1 MRANMKYIHKIFM
14 IICIA
19 DIVWACQSEVDLPQL
34 PYDAKVIIQG
44 IMEPDSVAIVY
55 FNRTVPYLEGTTDP
69 ARLVIRNASV
79 IVSSSSESDQLYLD
93 SVYLPLDCSYS
104 YFYRGNI
111 KAKHNT
117 VYTLTINADG
127 KTYTATTSTALTP
140 AIIDSVSYTPAF
152 KDLYGEH
159 EGVIT
164 YFKDIA
170 GEENY
175 YRFQMT
181 RKADVNSR
189 DVTGNNRDL
198 LVPCLDEGDT
208 IMFTEI
214 GRSVYSDKN
223 LTGQQIKLIIEPALT
238 HTTVVTIFVR
248 IQTIDKA
255 TFEFYDQLDGQ
266 KLAQYNP
273 FVEPVLIKDG
283 QFGESAKG
291 FFGSMVRSTAVK
303 FEMPADD

>member
-1 MRANMKYIHKIFM
+1 MKYINKFFL
-14 IICIA
+14 IICIVST
-19 DIVWACQSEVDLPQL
+19 VWACQSEVDLPQL
-34 PYDAKVIIQG
+34 PYDTKVIIQG
-44 IMEPDSVAIVY
+44 IVEPDSVAIVY

-69 ARLVIRNASV
+69 ARLVIRNAGV
-79 IVSSSSESDQLYLD
+79 VVSSPNESDLLYLD

-111 KAKHNT
+111 KVKHNT
-117 VYTLTINADG
+117 VYILTINAGG
-127 KTYTATTSTALTP
+127 KTYTATTSTELTP
-140 AIIDSVSYTPAF
+140 ATIDSVSYTPAF

-164 YFKDIA
+164 YFKDIS

-198 LVPCLDEGDT
+198 LVPCLGGGDT

-223 LTGQQIKLIIEPALT
+223 LTSQLIKLIIEPALT
-238 HTTVVTIFVR
+238 HTTIVTIFVR
-248 IQTIDKA
+248 IQTIDKS

-273 FVEPVLIKDG
+273 FVEPVLVKDG
-283 QFGESAKG
+283 QFGKDAKG
-291 FFGSMVRSTAVK
+291 FFGSMVRSAAVK

>member
-1 MRANMKYIHKIFM
+1 MKSISKILTTGATL
-14 IICIA
+14 IA
-19 DIVWACQSEVDLPQL
+19 IACQTEIDLPQL
-34 PYDAKVIIQG
+34 SYESKVIIQG
-44 IMEPDSVAIVY
+44 IMEPDSVAIVH
-55 FNRTVPYLEGTTDP
+55 FNRTVPYLQGTTDP
-69 ARLVIRNASV
+69 ARLVIRNAVV
-79 IVSSSSESDQLYLD
+79 IVSSSDESDQLHLD
-93 SVYLPLDCSYS
+93 SVYLPLDCSYN
-104 YFYRGNI
+104 YFYEGNI
-111 KAKHNT
+111 KVRRNT
-117 VYTLTINADG
+117 SYTLTISDG
-127 KTYTATTSTALTP
+127 AKIYTATTNTGLTP
-140 AIIDSVSYTPAF
+140 AVIDSVSYTPAF

-164 YFKDIA
+164 YFKDYP

-198 LVPCLDEGDT
+198 LVPCLSESDT
-208 IMFTEI
+208 IVFTEI

-238 HTTVVTIFVR
+238 HTTIVTIFVR
-248 IQTIDKA
+248 IQSIDKA
-255 TFEFYDQLDGQ
+255 TYEFYDQLDGQ

-273 FVEPVLIKDG
+273 FVEPILIKDG
-283 QFGESAKG
+283 QFGKDAKG
-291 FFGSMVRSTAVK
+291 FFGSIVRSAPVS